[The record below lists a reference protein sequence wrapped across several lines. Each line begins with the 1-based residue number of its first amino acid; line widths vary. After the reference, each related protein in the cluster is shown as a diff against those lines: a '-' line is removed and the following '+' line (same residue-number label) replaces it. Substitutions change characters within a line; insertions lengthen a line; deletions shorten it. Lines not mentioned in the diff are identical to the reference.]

1 MSGAITTLPL
11 DLSLPHSRTNQMM
24 QNLISRHT
32 ESGYAEDGSVWWG
45 TAVDGS
51 RMMNLIESSDGGA
64 SPL

>member
-1 MSGAITTLPL
+1 
-11 DLSLPHSRTNQMM
+11 MM

-51 RMMNLIESSDGGA
+51 RMRYLIEFERRWSFA
-64 SPL
+64 EL